1 MLKPVKSDTLPLPA
15 QDSDL
20 SEGWSLALS
29 DTESLGIDPQPKSA
43 SCGKVA
49 EAIMT
54 ALMTS
59 FIMNQAESMAIAN
72 QSSIFKLFP

>member
-1 MLKPVKSDTLPLPA
+1 MLPLPA

-29 DTESLGIDPQPKSA
+29 DTESLGMIRSPKA
-43 SCGKVA
+43 PRAVGA

-72 QSSIFKLFP
+72 QSSILKLFP